1 MTTRTTFLTVDGTD
15 LRTAYKFEIAQSPAP
30 WERPVSTL
38 SEATLFEKDGAVL
51 LSSEP
56 VVQAADLVF
65 DGTFLCTDADDFE
78 TQLTALRR
86 FLGPKGTALHTLV
99 FGNQT
104 SRQVSAYYMGFSG
117 GPTGPQMVQSK
128 VAVQLRFRALD
139 PYDKD
144 TSDTTL
150 GPTAANTPV
159 SIPLGTERC
168 AGTVTIAFSGSAASV
183 TITYKT
189 YGGTTVRSMT
199 LTHAFVNTDSLVID
213 NDARTI
219 SLNGT
224 RNDALLTAGFF
235 IRFDPNDGDG
245 SLSHW
250 PTIETTAGTITV
262 TYRRRW

>member
-1 MTTRTTFLTVDGTD
+1 MSRSYFLTVDGTD
-15 LRTAYKFEIAQSPAP
+15 LRTAYKFQVAQSAAP
-30 WERPVSTL
+30 WERPVATL

-56 VVQAADLVF
+56 AVQAADLVF

-86 FLGPKGTALHTLV
+86 FLGPKGTKAHTLV

-117 GPTGPQMVQSK
+117 GPTGPQMVQRK
-128 VAVQLRFRALD
+128 VPVQLRFRALD
-139 PYDKD
+139 PMDED

-150 GPTAANTPV
+150 GPTAASTPV
-159 SIPLGTERC
+159 PIPLGTERC
-168 AGTVTIAFSGSAASV
+168 AGTVTIDFAGPAASV

-189 YGGTTVRSMT
+189 FGGTTVRSMT
-199 LTHAFVNTDSLVID
+199 LTHAFVALDQLVID

-224 RNDALLTAGFF
+224 RNDGLLTSGFF
-235 IRFDPNDGDG
+235 IRFDPNDGDAA
-245 SLSHW
+245 LSDW
-250 PTIETTAGTITV
+250 PTIETDAGTITV